1 MNEVMLTTACYVGFI
16 FLMFVTAIVMD
27 IIDEKKN
34 NK

>member
-1 MNEVMLTTACYVGFI
+1 MSEAMLTTVCYAGFI
-16 FLMFVTAIVMD
+16 FVMFLTAIVMD